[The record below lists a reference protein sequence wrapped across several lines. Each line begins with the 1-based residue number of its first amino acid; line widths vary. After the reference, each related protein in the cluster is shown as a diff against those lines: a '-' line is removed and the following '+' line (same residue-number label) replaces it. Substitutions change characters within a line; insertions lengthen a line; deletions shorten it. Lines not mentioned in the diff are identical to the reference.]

1 MIELV
6 IMIPR
11 IIFSRLFLKFLFI
24 HPLDLN
30 LTFFSQVIS
39 PYPKFFLISDN
50 NFKIYSQLIP
60 KD

>member
-39 PYPKFFLISDN
+39 PYPKFF
-50 NFKIYSQLIP
+50 
-60 KD
+60 